1 MHYTITAA
9 PGGLEFLKERFSR
22 PPDDLN
28 WVFFGTS
35 GVHGTYTKAND
46 IALLFDPE
54 KQEEAMDVFG
64 EDGEVPSDCNIT
76 FLIVMPRLVSM
87 IYGNA
92 TLRSMEDVDFIRELA
107 AKTMEAVS
115 GVMKENIAPT
125 SS

>member
-1 MHYTITAA
+1 MPYTVTAA

-35 GVHGTYTKAND
+35 GVHGTYRKAND

-54 KQEEAMDVFG
+54 KQEEAMKIFG
-64 EDGEVPSDCNIT
+64 EWDGELPCDCNIT

-92 TLRSMEDVDFIRELA
+92 TLRSMEDVDFIRGLA

-115 GVMKENIAPT
+115 GVMKENIAP
-125 SS
+125 S